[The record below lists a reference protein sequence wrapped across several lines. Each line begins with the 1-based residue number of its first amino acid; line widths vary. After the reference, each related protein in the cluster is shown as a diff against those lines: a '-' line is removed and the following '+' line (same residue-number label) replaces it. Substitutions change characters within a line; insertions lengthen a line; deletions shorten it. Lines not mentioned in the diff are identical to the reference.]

1 MNILPREWREIH
13 KFIALRFLKTGFL
26 ILAFKCDMYGR
37 VFSRPW
43 SKSVHG
49 PFRVSIT
56 DKLLTLKI
64 LDLENVQIS
73 RSKQWKLLQSFLDL
87 FGFPDQVTN
96 RLLIPILTCQWPGS
110 KYNEKYITTSFR
122 PFCIPNITPNK
133 LLILLSEFLKVT
145 WCQWCQFY

>member
-1 MNILPREWREIH
+1 MSDHFYFVEFFWKIRL
-13 KFIALRFLKTGFL
+13 L

-73 RSKQWKLLQSFLDL
+73 WSKQWKLLQSFLDL